1 MLNHQPSV
9 LKVALESFAV
19 LKMHKD
25 LKENSLLPSL
35 FNFHPSIPPLSW
47 LSPSSAL
54 HWPFSSRV
62 WKNKE
67 RRKGQEQ
74 RPAAATQERD
84 VLMCC
89 LLPDP
94 LHWFWTCHADLHTHF
109 FFSRAETQPLSLTP
123 ECGGTVPHLC
133 QVDRE
138 DTRNPSCQL
147 PHRPHT

>member
-9 LKVALESFAV
+9 LKVGFESFAV

-47 LSPSSAL
+47 LSPASAL

-62 WKNKE
+62 WKNKL

-74 RPAAATQERD
+74 RPTSRDTGERRAD
-84 VLMCC
+84 VLPAAWPFALTMDVSCR
-89 LLPDP
+89 L
-94 LHWFWTCHADLHTHF
+94 AHTI
-109 FFSRAETQPLSLTP
+109 FSRAESRPLSLTL
-123 ECGGTVPHLC
+123 ECGGTVSHLC

-147 PHRPHT
+147 PHRPHP